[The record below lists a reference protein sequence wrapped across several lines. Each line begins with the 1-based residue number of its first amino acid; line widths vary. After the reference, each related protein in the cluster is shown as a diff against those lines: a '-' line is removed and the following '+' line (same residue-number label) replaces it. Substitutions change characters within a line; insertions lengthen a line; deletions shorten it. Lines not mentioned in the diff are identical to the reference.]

1 MQLCPALPFIV
12 ESIII
17 TVSRWGLGDVY
28 YEFFIFSIITE
39 KNKIKRCRCILF
51 PRILF
56 FFFPGE
62 GMAVGFFVLF
72 FCLLLSRQVGELRVL
87 VPEDSLSSAPSPVP
101 YAIGPGK

>member
-51 PRILF
+51 PRI

-62 GMAVGFFVLF
+62 GMAVGFFS
-72 FCLLLSRQVGELRVL
+72 LLLPRQVTWSFHCWRITLIQ
-87 VPEDSLSSAPSPVP
+87 DQH
-101 YAIGPGK
+101 

>member
-51 PRILF
+51 PRIF
-56 FFFPGE
+56 FFARGGHGCGIFLPASSQAGRWL
-62 GMAVGFFVLF
+62 AKTQ
-72 FCLLLSRQVGELRVL
+72 LL
-87 VPEDSLSSAPSPVP
+87 
-101 YAIGPGK
+101 